1 MGSMNPRTAAWL
13 AWSVCALSLVLTAL
27 SFVLFILTLSHSGV
41 PIYLYWPENTLL
53 AVGYSVV
60 GAVVA
65 SRRAENPVG
74 WLLCAIGL
82 LWGAIYLCG
91 EYATYTLLAIP
102 AASLPGGDAA
112 AWIYS
117 WLWVPGLGLIVFLGL
132 LFPTGRLPSRRW
144 RPFARLSVVSISAGS
159 VMAAFSPGPINVGLE
174 PIRNPLGIESL
185 PTTYEPLH
193 ALMLSLV
200 FVAAISLLV
209 RLPRARGVERQQIK
223 WITYVAAVATS
234 ASILRYIVFEAI
246 DILWLEIAAYAL
258 VLVGIFGVPTAVGI
272 AILRYR
278 LYEID
283 LIINRTLVYGMLTAS
298 IVALY
303 VLIVGALGAL
313 FREGSS
319 LALSLVAAGVIAVLF
334 APLRERLQR
343 SANRL
348 MYGDRDEPYAVLS
361 RLGRRLEATIAPQ
374 AALTTIVETI
384 AQALKVPYVAIEIRQ
399 DSGDEE
405 EFTTAAEHGTPTG
418 EPLLLLPLVYQREK
432 VGQLLVAPRAP
443 GEAFSPE
450 DRRLLE
456 DLARQVEVAVHA
468 VRLTADLQR
477 SRERLV
483 TTREEERRRLR
494 RDLHDGLGPTLGYLT
509 LGLDTT
515 RRLFTQ
521 DPKGAERLLLELKAK
536 TQEAISDVRRLVY
549 DLRPPALDDLGLVP
563 AIRQQAANHGL
574 LTDELP
580 NGAKGPGWANGKNRT
595 VFSIEAIEDL
605 PSLPAAVEVACYR
618 IAQEAIANAS
628 RHSGAHSC
636 RVRLSLNDDDEQTLE
651 LEVVDDGVG
660 IPEDRSAGVGM
671 SSMRERA
678 EELGGTFSVEAL
690 PQGGTRVVAC
700 LPLSGDR
707 AEEE

>member
-1 MGSMNPRTAAWL
+1 MVPMNPRTAAWL
-13 AWSVCALSLVLTAL
+13 AWSVCALSLALTAL
-27 SFVLFILTLSHSGV
+27 SFLLFILILFRSGV
-41 PIYLYWPENTLL
+41 PIYLYWAENTLL
-53 AVGYSVV
+53 AVGYSTV

-65 SRRAENPVG
+65 SRRPENPVG

-82 LWGAIYLCG
+82 LWGAIYLSA

-102 AASLPGGDAA
+102 AASLPGSDAA

-117 WLWVPGLGLIVFLGL
+117 WLWVPGLGFIVLLGL

-144 RPFARLSVVSISAGS
+144 RPFAWLSVASILVGS

-185 PTTYEPLH
+185 PTIYEPLQ

-200 FVAAISLLV
+200 FVAAASLLV

-223 WITYVAAVATS
+223 WITYVAAVAAC
-234 ASILRYIVFEAI
+234 ASILRYMVFEAI
-246 DILWLEIAAYAL
+246 DVTWLEIAAYAL
-258 VLVGIFGVPTAVGI
+258 VLVGILGVPAAVGM

-278 LYEID
+278 LYDID
-283 LIINRTLVYGMLTAS
+283 VLINRTLVYGTLTAS
-298 IVALY
+298 VVAFY
-303 VLIVGALGAL
+303 VLVVGALGTL

-319 LALSLVAAGVIAVLF
+319 LAVSLVAAGVVAVLF

-343 SANRL
+343 TVNRL
-348 MYGDRDEPYAVLS
+348 MYGERDDPYVVLS
-361 RLGRRLEATIAPQ
+361 RLGRRLEATIAPK
-374 AALTTIVETI
+374 AALETIVETI
-384 AQALKVPYVAIEIRQ
+384 AQALKVPYVAIDLKQ
-399 DSGDEE
+399 DGD
-405 EFTTAAEHGTPTG
+405 EFTTAAEHGTPKG
-418 EPLLLLPLVYQREK
+418 EPLVLPLVYQRET

-443 GEAFSPE
+443 GETFSAA
-450 DRRLLE
+450 DMRLLE

-515 RRLFTQ
+515 RRLFSQ
-521 DPKGAERLLLELKAK
+521 DPKSAERLLLELKAK

-574 LTDELP
+574 LAGDLP
-580 NGAKGPGWANGKNRT
+580 NGSTVTVSSKNGL
-595 VFSIEAIEDL
+595 VFKVEATED
-605 PSLPAAVEVACYR
+605 PPPLPAAVEVACYR

-628 RHSGAHSC
+628 RHSGARSC
-636 RVRLSLNDDDEQTLE
+636 HVGLSVDDYEHVLE
-651 LEVVDDGVG
+651 LEVADDGVG
-660 IPEDRSAGVGM
+660 MPEGRQAGVGM

-678 EELGGTFSVEAL
+678 EELGGTLSVEAL
-690 PQGGTRVVAC
+690 PQGGTRVLAR
-700 LPLSGDR
+700 LPLSEES
-707 AEEE
+707 EEE